1 MTALYLA
8 GDSHAEGLARTLEH
22 VGQDYARGRRTAA
35 QPPLPADVEV
45 VVVSLGTNDRPGP
58 TLAQAV
64 RELVATRRGQPLVW
78 LLPPRATRADLVAE
92 RAGIVESIRAGAS
105 GSSGVVLVDPPAV
118 QLAPDGVHP
127 TRAGY
132 AQLANVIR
140 AAVTSR
146 ADRVDSA
153 GGATVA
159 PLALLLLGVAFLWTR
174 WR

>member
-1 MTALYLA
+1 MTGVYLA

-35 QPPLPADVEV
+35 QPPLPADAEV

-64 RELVATRRGQPLVW
+64 RELVATRRGRPLVW

-92 RAGIVESIRAGAS
+92 RAGIVESIRAGTS
-105 GSSGVVLVDPPAV
+105 GSSGVVFLDPPAV
-118 QLAPDGVHP
+118 PLAPDGVHP

-132 AQLANVIR
+132 AQLATLV
-140 AAVTSR
+140 AATLTRR

-159 PLALLLLGVAFLWTR
+159 PLALLLLGAVFLWK